1 MESEQVD
8 IEEENMGILSILGDF
23 LLGVGVVLLGV
34 AAVYH
39 VFAGTLLDDKKDQD
53 AETQINQGFGARGE

>member
-1 MESEQVD
+1 ME
-8 IEEENMGILSILGDF
+8 ILAILGDF

-39 VFAGTLLDDKKDQD
+39 VMISK
-53 AETQINQGFGARGE
+53 EV